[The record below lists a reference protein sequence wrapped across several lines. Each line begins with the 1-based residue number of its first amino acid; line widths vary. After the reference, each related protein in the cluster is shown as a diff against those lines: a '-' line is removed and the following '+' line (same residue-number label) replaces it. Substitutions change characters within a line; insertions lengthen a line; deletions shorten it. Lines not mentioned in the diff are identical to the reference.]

1 MPHSESELEGGG
13 TPRWVKILGGLLI
26 LLLVFVVVMVLFGGH
41 GPGMHSP

>member
-1 MPHSESELEGGG
+1 MSYFESEPGGGG

-26 LLLVFVVVMVLFGGH
+26 LLLVLVVVLVLFGGH